1 MLIFD
6 ICKLDLM
13 KVILIVLLIIYALV
27 LITRLVAP
35 LLLKYALKKLSD
47 KFNVTNPDPTTGTKE
62 KQTSSQK
69 KINSSKKVVG
79 DYIDFEEID

>member
-47 KFNVTNPDPTTGTKE
+47 KFNVTNPDPTSNTKE
-62 KQTSSQK
+62 KQTTSQK

-79 DYIDFEEID
+79 EYIDFEEID